1 MKKFIAAIFLFLMAC
16 APATPVAT
24 PQIVKVFVTSAAGPW
39 LTDLYNCAS
48 ASAVINLSDS
58 QSADIS
64 IRIGEPEN
72 LTMPAFQ
79 IGKDDILVAV
89 HPQAAV
95 GSLTIEQVRQL
106 FTGQATNWKDVGGND
121 VPVQIWTY
129 SSDEDVQQIFDKTV
143 LSGQPVTSLA
153 RLAASAQG
161 MSDSIGANPG
171 SVGVLMRR
179 WKMGNTREALIV
191 ASAPVLA
198 ITKSE
203 PQGAVKDLIACLQK

>member
-16 APATPVAT
+16 VPATPVAT

-64 IRIGEPEN
+64 IRIGVPEN

-79 IGKDDILVAV
+79 IGMEDILVAV
-89 HPQAAV
+89 HPQTGA

-106 FTGQATNWKDVGGND
+106 FTGRAANWKDVGGND
-121 VPVQIWTY
+121 VPVQVWTY
-129 SSDEDVQQIFDKTV
+129 SPDEDVQQIFDKIV

-153 RLAASAQG
+153 RLAVSAQS
-161 MSDSIGANPG
+161 MAVAIGAQAG
-171 SVGVLMRR
+171 SVGVLARR
-179 WKMGNTREALIV
+179 GKSDNVHEALVV